1 MVEILSTRLLFTA
14 ILVQATLKKTIEP
27 INQLLDICSTRL
39 LYTELLLK
47 ATLTRFN
54 QFINQLINL

>member
-1 MVEILSTRLLFTA
+1 MNRLVEILSTRLLFTA

-39 LYTELLLK
+39 LYTLL
-47 ATLTRFN
+47 N
-54 QFINQLINL
+54 Y